1 MKTNAL
7 IAIVLSLPLIF
18 SCGSN
23 KAKTND
29 SGDKS
34 ILTGENR
41 PVAFKS
47 EDDFLDYIQFAHLN
61 YMIEGAGPVSGLALE
76 RIHMDGEYPQNDRDV
91 ITTGAS
97 GFGIAGL
104 IVAMERGFIT
114 REQGVKQLRKIVDFL
129 EKADRYHGAWPH
141 WLVDG
146 TGKMKPFSEKDN
158 GGDLVETAFLVQ
170 GLLCARQYLKDGNR
184 EEKAL
189 AADIDKLWREVEWDW
204 YQNGQDVLYWHWSPE
219 YGWEMNFPVEGY
231 NEGLVMYILGASSP
245 THPITADAY
254 HKGWARNGGIISDNE
269 KYGLPLVL
277 RHNGAEEY
285 GGPLFWS
292 HYSFFGLNPKGLKD
306 RYADYWELNRNHAL
320 IDYNYCVEN
329 PKGYKGYGKDCW
341 GLTASYSP
349 EGYDAHM
356 PGNDGGVITP
366 TAALSCY
373 PYTPEES
380 GAALK
385 HFYYDL
391 GDKLWGKYGFYDA
404 FSETEDWYTPR
415 YLGLDQL
422 TIAPMIENHRTG
434 LIWNLF
440 MSCPEVQQGLEKLGF
455 TYPKNE

>member
-245 THPITADAY
+245 THPISTEAY
-254 HKGWARNGGIISDNE
+254 HKGWARNGDIVSKNE

-356 PGNDGGVITP
+356 PGNDRGVITP

-440 MSCPEVQQGLEKLGF
+440 MGCPEVQQGLEKLGF

>member
-1 MKTNAL
+1 MKTNTL
-7 IAIVLSLPLIF
+7 IAILLSLPLFF
-18 SCGSN
+18 SCGGK

-104 IVAMERGFIT
+104 IVAMERGFIS

-356 PGNDGGVITP
+356 PGNDRGVITP

-404 FSETEDWYTPR
+404 FSKTEDWYTPR

>member
-1 MKTNAL
+1 
-7 IAIVLSLPLIF
+7 
-18 SCGSN
+18 
-23 KAKTND
+23 
-29 SGDKS
+29 
-34 ILTGENR
+34 
-41 PVAFKS
+41 
-47 EDDFLDYIQFAHLN
+47 
-61 YMIEGAGPVSGLALE
+61 
-76 RIHMDGEYPQNDRDV
+76 
-91 ITTGAS
+91 
-97 GFGIAGL
+97 
-104 IVAMERGFIT
+104 
-114 REQGVKQLRKIVDFL
+114 
-129 EKADRYHGAWPH
+129 
-141 WLVDG
+141 
-146 TGKMKPFSEKDN
+146 MKPFSEKDN

-356 PGNDGGVITP
+356 PGNDRGVITP

-404 FSETEDWYTPR
+404 FSKTEDWYTPR

>member
-1 MKTNAL
+1 MKTNTL
-7 IAIVLSLPLIF
+7 IAILLSLPLIF

-29 SGDKS
+29 SGDMS
-34 ILTGENR
+34 IRTGENR

-245 THPITADAY
+245 THPISTEAY
-254 HKGWARNGGIISDNE
+254 HKGWARNGDIVSKNE

-285 GGPLFWS
+285 GGPMFWS
-292 HYSFFGLNPKGLKD
+292 QYSFFGLNPKGLKD

-356 PGNDGGVITP
+356 PGNDRGVITP